1 MSDTILL
8 IEDSPDDVF
17 FLKNAFKEAGLHN
30 PLYVAKDGNEAK
42 EYLGGKDAFADREQF
57 PLPLL
62 TFLDL
67 KLPRVMGLDVL
78 KWIRGQPEL
87 RSLIV
92 IILTSSQQVSDIERA
107 YELGANAYLVK
118 PSSPA
123 DLREIAIGIKKFWLE
138 LNHSPGSRIIPPT
151 PNVNHGAHLQNR

>member
-8 IEDSPDDVF
+8 IEDIPDDVF
-17 FLKNAFKEAGLHN
+17 FLKNAFKEAGVYN
-30 PLYVAKDGNEAK
+30 PLYVAKDGREAQD
-42 EYLGGKDAFADREQF
+42 YLSGKDAFADREQF
-57 PLPLL
+57 PLPCL
-62 TFLDL
+62 TLLDL

-78 KWIRGQPEL
+78 RWIRRQPGL

-92 IILTSSQQVSDIERA
+92 IILTSSQQLSDIEGA

-123 DLREIAIGIKKFWLE
+123 ELREIAITIKKFWLE
-138 LNHSPGSRIIPPT
+138 LNHPPIGQTIPPAMKA
-151 PNVNHGAHLQNR
+151 NHGSHLQDK